1 MLKVGVLGV
10 GGISGAH
17 IPAWSRIEG
26 VELVALCDIR
36 PERLEKYKDSGYHLY
51 TSYEDM
57 IANEELD
64 IIDIC
69 LPTFLHIEYS
79 IKAMEKGM
87 HVICEK
93 PISLHREDVK
103 RIYDV
108 AKKMGVKF
116 MVAHVLRFW
125 SEYIFIKDLVDSG
138 KYGKLLNGHLERMG
152 DTPKW
157 SWDNW
162 MTDPERSGL
171 VPFDLHIHDLDWLIY
186 TFGAPKDISVRR
198 IQKNNNDYISGTYE
212 YDDFYITA
220 QSAWYA
226 GKFKFTYGFRFLFED
241 AIVELKDEKLTIYQ
255 GDGQNIAV
263 NNEVVS
269 DDTCINLPATDAY
282 FEEIK
287 YFTECILQDKPT
299 DKIKPEELEYV
310 LDILKQY

>member
-287 YFTECILQDKPT
+287 YFAECILQDKPT

>member
-17 IPAWSRIEG
+17 IPAWPRIEG
-26 VELVALCDIR
+26 AKLVALCDIR

-57 IANEELD
+57 IANEDLD
-64 IIDIC
+64 VIDIC
-69 LPTFLHIEYS
+69 LPTYLHVEYS

-93 PISLHREDVK
+93 PISLNRDDVK
-103 RIYDV
+103 RVYDV
-108 AKKMGVKF
+108 AEKNNVKF

-125 SEYIFIKDLVDSG
+125 NEYVFIKDLVDSG
-138 KYGKLLNGHLERMG
+138 KYGKLLNGHVERMG

-157 SWDNW
+157 SWDGW

-198 IQKNNNDYISGTYE
+198 IQKNNNDYMSGTYE

-226 GKFKFTYGFRFLFED
+226 GKFRFTYGFRFLFEQ
-241 AIVELKDEKLTIYQ
+241 ALVELKNGELTVYQ
-255 GDGQNIAV
+255 GDCQTIHV
-263 NNEVVS
+263 NNEPEGGEA
-269 DDTCINLPATDAY
+269 CINLPATDAY

-287 YFTECILQDKPT
+287 YFTECILEDKPT